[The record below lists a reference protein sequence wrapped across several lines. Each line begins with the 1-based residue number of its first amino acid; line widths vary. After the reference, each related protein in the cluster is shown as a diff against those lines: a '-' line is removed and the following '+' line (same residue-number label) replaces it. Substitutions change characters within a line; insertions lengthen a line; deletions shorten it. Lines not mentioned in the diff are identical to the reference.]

1 MKTKHI
7 PALIALAAGLI
18 TCIISFLDQ
27 VSVEKFARNLCL
39 VIVLFYI
46 FGCVIKLIFDKNFP
60 PEVAEAP
67 EEEAA
72 LEGEEQEETPGE
84 YTEEKEEEKRE
95 EEKEEA

>member
-7 PALIALAAGLI
+7 PALIALAAGLV

-46 FGCVIKLIFDKNFP
+46 FGCVVKLILDKNFP
-60 PEVAEAP
+60 PEDAKEPGEEKAL
-67 EEEAA
+67 EEE
-72 LEGEEQEETPGE
+72 EQSEQPKEPGE
-84 YTEEKEEEKRE
+84 NTEEEEEKEEES
-95 EEKEEA
+95 